1 MIFQVEIQKIIDL
14 HQLCSSDF
22 VSDNW
27 VAYLYGK
34 GNLVNLF
41 SPTDFRYSA
50 TGQFQSLISLC
61 KLSQETVNNS
71 LSQLLT
77 SDFINTDLLSWNTLD
92 ERIQTTINQFEMT
105 MPNLF
110 LSILSLIRETTQA
123 NMLMSALSTNWV
135 INIPPNITN
144 QWTAHTVP
152 LVYQDCS
159 CALSS

>member
-105 MPNLF
+105 MP
-110 LSILSLIRETTQA
+110 
-123 NMLMSALSTNWV
+123 MLMNALSTNWV

>member
-1 MIFQVEIQKIIDL
+1 LIFQVEIQKIIDL

-105 MPNLF
+105 MP
-110 LSILSLIRETTQA
+110 
-123 NMLMSALSTNWV
+123 MLMNALSTNWV